1 VKANQRDELRNFLKE
16 RGIGTAIHYP
26 KIIPDM
32 EPYRSQ
38 GDFPNARMLTEQT
51 LSLPL
56 NPWITEDEVNYI
68 ADSVIEFFGL

>member
-1 VKANQRDELRNFLKE
+1 VETTKRDELRNFLKE
-16 RGIGTAIHYP
+16 KGIGTAIHYP

-32 EPYRSQ
+32 EPYQSQ
-38 GDFPNARMLTEQT
+38 GDFSNARKLTEQG

-56 NPWITEDEVNYI
+56 NPWITEGEVNYI